1 MPYIVGE
8 AVYLREYRIEDLEE
22 IHKWRTLDEICWW
35 TAAYI
40 WPESLEET
48 RSFVEAQIDNADSE
62 NRKFVICRKQ
72 DDGYVGHIGYE
83 HLDLRRRNTELGIV
97 IGQPQSLSKGMGT
110 EAIGLFLKV
119 CFEELVLHRVGLRV
133 LRSNHRGVRCY
144 EKSGFRE
151 EGTLRDWHFSRGS
164 WHDLLLMGI
173 LEEEYRASLEGDSS
187 TATGEHP

>member
-1 MPYIVGE
+1 MKSAGG
-8 AVYLREYRIEDLEE
+8 L
-22 IHKWRTLDEICWW
+22 
-35 TAAYI
+35 AAYV
-40 WPESLEET
+40 WPESLEEN

-110 EAIGLFLKV
+110 EAIGLLLKV

-187 TATGEHP
+187 TVIGEHP